1 MKENLYLN
9 VNVRGAMKEGIN
21 VCKYVCMYRT
31 ERNGKTLVTG

>member
-9 VNVRGAMKEGIN
+9 VNVRGTMKEGIN
-21 VCKYVCMYRT
+21 VCKYVCMYIT